1 MNTQLFID
9 NEDIATRFGIS
20 LGAGAFDELLAF
32 PPLKEPEKNNWP
44 DEEGIEVDLETP
56 CLQKKEISLSFLRQG
71 AEGAD
76 EAFVA
81 FLGRP
86 GYRTFRIPA
95 LQKEWRLRLLSQSA
109 LNLKGADGAAFTLK
123 LADDFPYRPAPGGVA
138 GGGLPLP
145 VSDFTLDGVSL
156 DRYGVA
162 VESGRDE
169 CLQSASVKP
178 GLSRQFAGSDGIW
191 YDTGQVV
198 FDSKE
203 VHFRCCLAAA
213 SMERFWACYDAFFHA
228 WLQPGER
235 LLSYRPGGKTYPCYY
250 KQTSGFRLVSPEAPV
265 VAAFNLTL
273 VCTALQGKGDTA
285 YLLAAE
291 DGALVSTEDDYLIDL
306 TPRSFMPTLVSA
318 SPASSA
324 SLVSPVP
331 HASALHAPVAPRS
344 AETVVPTFAGAAPLP
359 PVGTT
364 GEADAIGPL
373 HVRKATGQTIAT
385 EETEETGDVI
395 AAVTAGDTEYRTRK
409 ISEMPEVSFTA
420 DLFIPAVQQA
430 TGRNVR
436 LAADLLTSSGES
448 GGGGGGATT
457 LGGLKNVSRLADS
470 APDGSILVKKE
481 GIYQPE
487 EGVVSQVEA
496 LMTKVFPFT
505 LAFEGG
511 GTFEKG
517 SAPDITLRWE
527 YDRAI
532 TTQTLN
538 GETLLPSLRTCTFEK
553 VSADTVYTLAA
564 TAGNLSVGQT
574 VQVIFRQKKYW
585 GTFASAQLTDAQ
597 IQAFE
602 TAWATRRQA
611 ATCFDCTGGKY
622 PYYILPASLAGG
634 IEFWVGGLR
643 NTDWHEEVRTL
654 TNASGYTEPYA
665 IFRLNSIQTGVLNI
679 EIK

>member
-9 NEDIATRFGIS
+9 NEDVLTRFGIS

-44 DEEGIEVDLETP
+44 EEEGIEVDLATP
-56 CLQKKEISLSFLRQG
+56 CLQKKELTFSFLREG
-71 AEGAD
+71 AEGMD
-76 EAFVA
+76 DAFIA
-81 FLGRP
+81 FLSRP

-109 LNLKGADGAAFTLK
+109 LHLKGTEGAAFTLK

-138 GGGLPLP
+138 EGGLPLP

-156 DRYGVA
+156 DRYGLV

-203 VHFRCCLAAA
+203 VNFRCCLAAA

-235 LLSYRPGGKTYPCYY
+235 LLSYRPGVKTYPCYY
-250 KQTSGFRLVSPEAPV
+250 KQTSGFRLISAEAPV

-273 VCTALQGKGDTA
+273 VCTALQDKGNSA
-285 YLLAAE
+285 YLLASE
-291 DGALVSTEDDYLIDL
+291 DGTLVATEDDYLIDL
-306 TPRSFMPTLVSA
+306 TPTLFMPTAAAA
-318 SPASSA
+318 SPASLVSLVASVPHQPAFHEPVPHGPALCATAPSTPSA
-324 SLVSPVP
+324 SLRAEADAE
-331 HASALHAPVAPRS
+331 ASDG
-344 AETVVPTFAGAAPLP
+344 AGLATT
-359 PVGTT
+359 VGTT
-364 GEADAIGPL
+364 SE
-373 HVRKATGQTIAT
+373 VT
-385 EETEETGDVI
+385 
-395 AAVTAGDTEYRTRK
+395 AAAAAGDTEYRTRK
-409 ISEMPEVSFTA
+409 ISEMPEVSFTT
-420 DLFIPAVQQA
+420 DLFIPAVHQG

-436 LAADLLTSSGES
+436 LAADLLASSGE
-448 GGGGGGATT
+448 GGGGGGSGATT

-470 APDGSILVKKE
+470 APDGSILVKRE

-487 EGVVSQVEA
+487 EGVISQVES

-505 LAFEGG
+505 LTFEGA

-527 YDRAI
+527 YDRAV

-538 GETLLPSLRTCTFEK
+538 GEALLPSLRTRTFEK
-553 VSADTVYTLAA
+553 VSADTAYTLAA
-564 TAGNLSVGQT
+564 TAGNLSVSQT
-574 VQVIFRQKKYW
+574 VQVLFRQKKYW
-585 GTFASAQLTDAQ
+585 GVSASAPLTDEQ
-597 IQAFE
+597 IRAFE
-602 TAWATRRQA
+602 TAWATRGQA
-611 ATCFDCTGGKY
+611 ATRFDCTGGKY
-622 PYYILPASLAGG
+622 PYYILPASLADG

-643 NTDWHEEVRTL
+643 NTDWHKEVRAL
-654 TNASGYTEPYA
+654 TNASGYTESYA

>member
-9 NEDIATRFGIS
+9 NEDVLTRFGIS

-44 DEEGIEVDLETP
+44 EEEGIEVDLATP
-56 CLQKKEISLSFLRQG
+56 CLQKKELTLSFLREG
-71 AEGAD
+71 AEGMD
-76 EAFVA
+76 DAFIA
-81 FLGRP
+81 FLSRP

-109 LNLKGADGAAFTLK
+109 LHLKGTEGAAFTLK
-123 LADDFPYRPAPGGVA
+123 LADDFPYRPAPGEVA
-138 GGGLPLP
+138 EGGLPLP

-156 DRYGVA
+156 DCYGLV

-203 VHFRCCLAAA
+203 VNFRCCLAAA

-235 LLSYRPGGKTYPCYY
+235 FLSYRPGGKTYPCYY
-250 KQTSGFRLVSPEAPV
+250 KQTSGFRLISAEAPV

-273 VCTALQGKGDTA
+273 VCTALQDKGNSA
-285 YLLAAE
+285 YLLASE

-306 TPRSFMPTLVSA
+306 TPSMFMPTGISTP
-318 SPASSA
+318 PASQ
-324 SLVSPVP
+324 VSPVAPAP
-331 HASALHAPVAPRS
+331 HATAPHTPAALLQVEAYAAAS
-344 AETVVPTFAGAAPLP
+344 GGTGQATTVGA
-359 PVGTT
+359 T
-364 GEADAIGPL
+364 GE
-373 HVRKATGQTIAT
+373 VT
-385 EETEETGDVI
+385 
-395 AAVTAGDTEYRTRK
+395 AAFTAGDTEYRTRK
-409 ISEMPEVSFTA
+409 ISEMPEVSFTT
-420 DLFIPAVQQA
+420 DLFLPAVHQG

-436 LAADLLTSSGES
+436 LAADLLASSGE
-448 GGGGGGATT
+448 GGGGGAGATT

-470 APDGSILVKKE
+470 AADGSILVKKE

-487 EGVVSQVEA
+487 EGVLSQVEL

-505 LAFEGG
+505 LTFEGA

-517 SAPDITLRWE
+517 SALDITLRWE
-527 YDRAI
+527 YDRAV

-538 GETLLPSLRTCTFEK
+538 GEVLLPSLRTRTFEK
-553 VSADTVYTLAA
+553 VSADTAYTLAA
-564 TAGNLSVGQT
+564 TAGKLSVSQT
-574 VQVIFRQKKYW
+574 VHALFRQKKYW
-585 GTFASAQLTDAQ
+585 GVSASASLTDVQ
-597 IQAFE
+597 ILALE
-602 TAWATRRQA
+602 TAWATRGQA
-611 ATCFDCTGGKY
+611 ATRFDCTGGKY
-622 PYYILPASLAGG
+622 PYYILPASLVDG

-643 NTDWHEEVRTL
+643 NTDWHKEVRAL
-654 TNASGYTEPYA
+654 TNASGYTESYA

>member
-20 LGAGAFDELLAF
+20 LAAGAFDELLAF

-44 DEEGIEVDLETP
+44 EEEGIEVDLETP

-76 EAFVA
+76 DAFIA
-81 FLGRP
+81 FLSRP

-109 LNLKGADGAAFTLK
+109 LHLQGAEGAAFTLK
-123 LADDFPYRPAPGGVA
+123 LADDFPYRPAFGEVA
-138 GGGLPLP
+138 GGGMPLP
-145 VSDFTLDGVSL
+145 ISDFTLDGISL
-156 DRYGVA
+156 DRYGLV

-178 GLSRQFAGSDGIW
+178 GLSRQFSGSDGIW

-203 VHFRCCLAAA
+203 VNFRCCLAAA
-213 SMERFWACYDAFFHA
+213 SMERFWACYDAFFHV

-250 KQTSGFRLVSPEAPV
+250 KQTSGFRLISAEAPV

-273 VCTALQGKGDTA
+273 VCTALQDKGNSA
-285 YLLAAE
+285 YLLASE
-291 DGALVSTEDDYLIDL
+291 DGALVATEDDYLIDL
-306 TPRSFMPTLVSA
+306 TPTLFRTAGTAA
-318 SPASSA
+318 SPASLV
-324 SLVSPVP
+324 SLVAPVP
-331 HASALHAPVAPRS
+331 HQPAFHEPVPHEPALYATAPFATPTSLRPEAD
-344 AETVVPTFAGAAPLP
+344 AEAAEGACPATA
-359 PVGTT
+359 VGTT
-364 GEADAIGPL
+364 GEVTAPL
-373 HVRKATGQTIAT
+373 
-385 EETEETGDVI
+385 
-395 AAVTAGDTEYRTRK
+395 TAGDTEYRTRK
-409 ISEMPEVSFTA
+409 ISEMPEVSFTT
-420 DLFIPAVQQA
+420 DLFIPAVHQG

-436 LAADLLTSSGES
+436 LAADLLASSGE
-448 GGGGGGATT
+448 GGGGGAGATT

-470 APDGSILVKKE
+470 APDGSILVKRE

-487 EGVVSQVEA
+487 EGVVSQVES

-505 LAFEGG
+505 LTFEGG

-517 SAPDITLRWE
+517 SAPDITLRWA
-527 YDRAI
+527 YDRAV
-532 TTQTLN
+532 TTQALN
-538 GETLLPSLRTCTFEK
+538 GEILLPSLRTRTFEK
-553 VSADTVYTLAA
+553 VSADMVYTLAA
-564 TAGNLSVGQT
+564 TAGNLSVSQT
-574 VQVIFRQKKYW
+574 VQALFRQKKYW
-585 GTFASAQLTDAQ
+585 GVSASASLADEQ
-597 IQAFE
+597 IRAFD
-602 TAWATRRQA
+602 TAWAARGQA
-611 ATCFDCTGGKY
+611 AIRFDCTGGKY
-622 PYYILPASLAGG
+622 PYYILPASLADG
-634 IEFWVGGLR
+634 IEFWVGGLK
-643 NTDWHEEVRTL
+643 NTDWCKEVRAL
-654 TNASGYTEPYA
+654 TNASGYTETYA

>member
-9 NEDIATRFGIS
+9 NEDVLTRFGIS

-44 DEEGIEVDLETP
+44 EEEGIEVDLATP
-56 CLQKKEISLSFLRQG
+56 CLQKKELTLSFLREG
-71 AEGAD
+71 AEGMD
-76 EAFVA
+76 DAFIA
-81 FLGRP
+81 FLSRP

-109 LNLKGADGAAFTLK
+109 LHLKGTEGAAFTLK
-123 LADDFPYRPAPGGVA
+123 LADDFPYRPAPGEVA
-138 GGGLPLP
+138 EGGLPLP

-156 DRYGVA
+156 DRYGLV

-203 VHFRCCLAAA
+203 VNFRCCLAAA

-235 LLSYRPGGKTYPCYY
+235 FLSYRPGGKTYPCYY
-250 KQTSGFRLVSPEAPV
+250 KQTSGFRLISAEAPV

-273 VCTALQGKGDTA
+273 VCTALQDKGNSA
-285 YLLAAE
+285 YLLDSE

-306 TPRSFMPTLVSA
+306 TPSMFMPTGISTP
-318 SPASSA
+318 PASQ
-324 SLVSPVP
+324 VSPVAPAP
-331 HASALHAPVAPRS
+331 HATAPHTPAALLQVEAYAAAS
-344 AETVVPTFAGAAPLP
+344 GGTGQATTVGA
-359 PVGTT
+359 T
-364 GEADAIGPL
+364 GE
-373 HVRKATGQTIAT
+373 VT
-385 EETEETGDVI
+385 
-395 AAVTAGDTEYRTRK
+395 AAFTAGDTEYRTRK
-409 ISEMPEVSFTA
+409 ISEMPEVSFTT
-420 DLFIPAVQQA
+420 DLFLPAVHQG

-436 LAADLLTSSGES
+436 LAADLLASSGE
-448 GGGGGGATT
+448 GGGGGAGATT

-470 APDGSILVKKE
+470 AADGSILVKKE

-487 EGVVSQVEA
+487 EGVLSQVEL

-505 LAFEGG
+505 LTFEGA

-527 YDRAI
+527 YDRAV

-538 GETLLPSLRTCTFEK
+538 GEVLLPSLRTRTFEK
-553 VSADTVYTLAA
+553 VSADTAYTLAA
-564 TAGNLSVGQT
+564 TAGYLSVSQT
-574 VQVIFRQKKYW
+574 VQALFRQKKYW
-585 GTFASAQLTDAQ
+585 GVSASASLTDVQ
-597 IQAFE
+597 IRAFE

-611 ATCFDCTGGKY
+611 ATRFDCTGGKY
-622 PYYILPASLAGG
+622 PYYILPASLADG
-634 IEFWVGGLR
+634 IEFWVGGLT
-643 NTDWHEEVRTL
+643 NTDWHKEVRAWI
-654 TNASGYTEPYA
+654 NASGYTESYA

>member
-9 NEDIATRFGIS
+9 NEDVLTRFGIS

-44 DEEGIEVDLETP
+44 EEEGIEVDLATP
-56 CLQKKEISLSFLRQG
+56 CLQKKELTLSFLRGG
-71 AEGAD
+71 AEGMD
-76 EAFVA
+76 DAFIA
-81 FLGRP
+81 FLSRP

-109 LNLKGADGAAFTLK
+109 LHLKGTEGAAFTLK
-123 LADDFPYRPAPGGVA
+123 LADDFPYRPAPGEVA
-138 GGGLPLP
+138 EGGLPLP

-156 DRYGVA
+156 DCYGLV

-203 VHFRCCLAAA
+203 VNFRCCLAAA

-235 LLSYRPGGKTYPCYY
+235 FLSYRPGGKTYPCYY
-250 KQTSGFRLVSPEAPV
+250 KQTSGFRLISAEAPV

-273 VCTALQGKGDTA
+273 VCTALQDKGNSA
-285 YLLAAE
+285 YLLASE

-306 TPRSFMPTLVSA
+306 TPSMFMPTGISTP
-318 SPASSA
+318 PASQ
-324 SLVSPVP
+324 VSPVAPAP
-331 HASALHAPVAPRS
+331 HATAPHTPAALLQVEAYAAAS
-344 AETVVPTFAGAAPLP
+344 GGTGQATTVGA
-359 PVGTT
+359 T
-364 GEADAIGPL
+364 GE
-373 HVRKATGQTIAT
+373 VT
-385 EETEETGDVI
+385 
-395 AAVTAGDTEYRTRK
+395 AAFTAGDTEYRTRK
-409 ISEMPEVSFTA
+409 ISEMPEVSFTT
-420 DLFIPAVQQA
+420 DLFLPAVHQG

-436 LAADLLTSSGES
+436 LAADLLASSGE
-448 GGGGGGATT
+448 GGGGGAGATT

-470 APDGSILVKKE
+470 AADGSILVKKE

-487 EGVVSQVEA
+487 EGVLSQVEL

-505 LAFEGG
+505 LTFEGA

-517 SAPDITLRWE
+517 SALDITLRWE
-527 YDRAI
+527 YDRAV

-538 GETLLPSLRTCTFEK
+538 GEVLLPSLRTRTFEK
-553 VSADTVYTLAA
+553 VSADTAYTLAA
-564 TAGNLSVGQT
+564 TAGKLSVSQT
-574 VQVIFRQKKYW
+574 VHALFRQKKYW
-585 GTFASAQLTDAQ
+585 GVSASASLTDVQ
-597 IQAFE
+597 ILALE
-602 TAWATRRQA
+602 TAWATRGQA
-611 ATCFDCTGGKY
+611 ATRFDCTGGKY
-622 PYYILPASLAGG
+622 PYYILPASLADG

-643 NTDWHEEVRTL
+643 NTDWHKEVRAWI
-654 TNASGYTEPYA
+654 NASGYTESYA